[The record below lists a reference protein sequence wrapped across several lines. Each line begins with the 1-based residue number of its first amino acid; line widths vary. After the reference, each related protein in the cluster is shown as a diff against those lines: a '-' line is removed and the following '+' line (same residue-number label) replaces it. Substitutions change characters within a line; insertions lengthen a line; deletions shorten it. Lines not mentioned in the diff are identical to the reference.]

1 MTLLVPT
8 MKYMISNRHF
18 LLFKQT
24 CNMNNTVC
32 PLILKCYHSS
42 DNYTFYYWIIHSTF
56 AWPSFTTDVHKESC
70 HQDISIEGD
79 NPSTQASFEIVNTK
93 CRGPTRCAYIN
104 KLEEKFKIHINER
117 NQPIGPNSMKL
128 AWLLGAL
135 AREMVPMIFFY
146 WWKIPN
152 QLKEN

>member
-1 MTLLVPT
+1 
-8 MKYMISNRHF
+8 MK
-18 LLFKQT
+18 
-24 CNMNNTVC
+24 NMVC
-32 PLILKCYHSS
+32 PLMPKFYHSS
-42 DNYTFYYWIIHSTF
+42 DNYKFYYLLIHNTF
-56 AWPSFTTDVHKESC
+56 VCPPFIEDVHKQSC
-70 HQDISIEGD
+70 HQYISIEED
-79 NPSTQASFEIVNTK
+79 DPSIRASSEIVKKK

-104 KLEEKFKIHINER
+104 KLEEKLEIHINER

-135 AREMVPMIFFY
+135 AREMVPMTFFY